1 MIGFIRRVCKRRR
14 TSEAGVGDRV
24 KDLDA
29 MAYAVASELF
39 YGKMFG
45 NMDKK

>member
-1 MIGFIRRVCKRRR
+1 MIGFIRKVCKRRR

-24 KDLDA
+24 KDLGA
-29 MAYAVASELF
+29 IAFVIASELF
-39 YGKMFG
+39 YGKLFG